1 MGAVPVYGPAL
12 ALLAAIAPA
21 QRASFL
27 FAYDG
32 VLSGQVT
39 LSLSEDRRKFVYRS
53 EHIYGRGGTGHM
65 VEEHA
70 VDLDPP
76 GVVAGSSRL
85 PVSLWLWRM
94 PGIGCVEVEDERTR
108 KRGQGCVER
117 VADDVVEGMALDQP
131 FRATYRSG
139 LLQALELG
147 KARFTRAVRPLRADI
162 PATTWDHGFAA
173 PGGSGWLTLAPEA
186 SLPPPAAE
194 PGPKARAWAL
204 KLLRD
209 FGVVPDSEQCL
220 EVARRFIKW
229 TGKQNVR
236 SELVL
241 GVMVTGSRAWP
252 HAWTRLSAEN
262 GERVDVDPTWGRLA
276 SATNSLALG
285 LAVPD
290 EPALD
295 AGQLYLDLL
304 SGARKIIR
312 RR

>member
-1 MGAVPVYGPAL
+1 MALVLVYGPAL
-12 ALLAAIAPA
+12 VLLAAIAPA
-21 QRASFL
+21 QRATFL

-39 LSLSEDRRKFVYRS
+39 LTLSDDRRRFVYRS
-53 EHIYGRGGTGHM
+53 EHIYGRGGTGHL

-70 VDLDPP
+70 LDLDPP

-94 PGIGCVEVEDERTR
+94 PALGCVDVEDERTR

-117 VADDVVEGMALDQP
+117 VAEEVVEGRALDQP

-139 LLQALELG
+139 LLQALQLG
-147 KARFTRAVRPLRADI
+147 KARFTRAARPLRADVT
-162 PATTWDHGFAA
+162 PATWDRGFSA
-173 PGGSGWLTLAPEA
+173 PAGNGWLSLSPATP
-186 SLPPPAAE
+186 LPPAPAD
-194 PGPKARAWAL
+194 PSPRARTWAT
-204 KLLRD
+204 KLLKD
-209 FGVVPDSEQCL
+209 FGIVPDGERCL
-220 EVARRFIKW
+220 EVSRRFMKW
-229 TGKQNVR
+229 TGKQNIH
-236 SELVL
+236 SELVV
-241 GVMVTGSRAWP
+241 GVMVSGTRAWP
-252 HAWTRLSAEN
+252 HAWTRLSADN

-276 SATNSLALG
+276 MASNSLALG

-290 EPALD
+290 EPALE

-304 SGARKIIR
+304 SGERKIVR